1 MAERSYDLDAMQE
14 HIDLLTKQMESLT
27 EQAKNIERT
36 AEGVLSQYEGQGAAK
51 FLEASTDWR
60 AKFTQ
65 HLESL
70 GALRDRIKI
79 THGNYLDARTKNRE
93 MFPGA

>member
-1 MAERSYDLDAMQE
+1 MSERSYDLDAMQE
-14 HIDLLTKQMESLT
+14 HIDFLTKQMESLT
-27 EQAKNIERT
+27 EQAKNIERS
-36 AEGVLSQYEGQGAAK
+36 AEGVLSQYEGQGAEK
-51 FLEASTDWR
+51 FLEASTEWR
-60 AKFTQ
+60 TKFTQ

>member
-1 MAERSYDLDAMQE
+1 MQE
-14 HIDLLTKQMESLT
+14 HIDFLTKQMESLT

-36 AEGVLSQYEGQGAAK
+36 AEDILSQYEGQGAEK
-51 FLEASTDWR
+51 FREASTDWR